1 MDKIRLHLYTYGC
14 FLESGAKAVQFL
26 SIKKTSIPCISYLC
40 LNFIW
45 KKGRGDFWWPQF
57 ALWWPKIYTWSSV
70 GARIKKLI
78 SDPEEEKDLHNKE
91 GRIVSKQG
99 QLQPRF
105 HGSTKTLNP
114 ESKNRITETE
124 TETES
129 NINDRKLK
137 NFTLH
142 NFVQSKENLF

>member
-1 MDKIRLHLYTYGC
+1 MH
-14 FLESGAKAVQFL
+14 FLFVFKFYL
-26 SIKKTSIPCISYLC
+26 KK
-40 LNFIW
+40 
-45 KKGRGDFWWPQF
+45 REGDFWRPQF
-57 ALWWPKIYTWSSV
+57 ALWQPKIYTWSSV

-78 SDPEEEKDLHNKE
+78 LDPEEEKDLHNKE
-91 GRIVSKQG
+91 GRVVSKQG
-99 QLQPRF
+99 QLQPHF
-105 HGSTKTLNP
+105 HSSTKTWNP

-129 NINDRKLK
+129 NINDRKLQ